1 MGVPSQ
7 EMRSRGVVPDT
18 GCLAKRVDRQGRKE
32 GRNKKHLETVAM
44 RCHERPWDFGSL
56 GFPTIFRLSHL
67 KRRCM
72 RYLGRLMD

>member
-44 RCHERPWDFGSL
+44 RYHERPWDFGIFGVSHDFQT
-56 GFPTIFRLSHL
+56 FPFEETVDEIF
-67 KRRCM
+67 
-72 RYLGRLMD
+72 G